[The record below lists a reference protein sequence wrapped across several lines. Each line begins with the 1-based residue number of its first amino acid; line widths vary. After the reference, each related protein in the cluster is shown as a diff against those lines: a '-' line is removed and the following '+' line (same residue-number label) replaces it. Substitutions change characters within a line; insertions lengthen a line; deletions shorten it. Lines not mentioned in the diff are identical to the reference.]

1 MNANPMTGQVGKL
14 VGNLLAGGGAVFLP
28 GVGSLY
34 VERRGA
40 RRIDRRHVV
49 PPCRTVLFTSQQ
61 RGPSLIDEI
70 GRVLRVNG
78 VQPENPAPEAQQV
91 YDRWMAAVQVDGT
104 LTIEG
109 VGALRF
115 KDFKLDKA
123 FDQRLNPQGHAPV
136 RVRAPKRF
144 DAVLWI
150 GIVAIVC
157 VLGGTAYWWFEGR
170 TGERTGGLTSASG
183 AVAGALADAAA
194 ETTERSG
201 VESSAG
207 TDLLAEN
214 SGADASVGGAETTG
228 DAASNGSGTASGHLE
243 AARAAET
250 TGTTGADRTTGA
262 EGTDRTAGTTG
273 TDRTTGT
280 EGTPGTAGS
289 AGSVG
294 TSESGR
300 AAVQTQSSAGAG
312 FGPSKMISGHHYVVM
327 GVFSTVENA
336 ERAARDAASKD
347 VAIACGIYR
356 FGAKFMVSPFESDD
370 REACRLFA
378 AAHEERFPNMWT
390 YTAR

>member
-1 MNANPMTGQVGKL
+1 MTGQVAKL
-14 VGNLLAGGGAVFLP
+14 VGNLLAGGGEVFLP

-40 RRIDRRHVV
+40 RRIDRRHVA
-49 PPCRTVLFTSQQ
+49 PPSRTVLFTSQQ
-61 RGPSLIDEI
+61 RGPSLVDEI
-70 GRVLRVNG
+70 GRVLRVSG
-78 VQPENPAPEAQQV
+78 VRPENPAPEAQQV
-91 YDRWMAAVQVDGT
+91 YDRWTAAAQTDGT
-104 LTIEG
+104 LTVEG
-109 VGALRF
+109 VGTLRF
-115 KDFKLDKA
+115 KDFKLDEA
-123 FDQRLNPQGHAPV
+123 FDRRLNPQGHAPV

-157 VLGGTAYWWFEGR
+157 VLGGTGYWWFEGR

-250 TGTTGADRTTGA
+250 TGTTGADRTTGT

-273 TDRTTGT
+273 TDRTTGP

-294 TSESGR
+294 TSESGG

>member
-14 VGNLLAGGGAVFLP
+14 VGNLLAGGGEVFLP

-40 RRIDRRHVV
+40 RRIDRRHVE

-61 RGPSLIDEI
+61 RGPSLVEEI
-70 GRVLRVNG
+70 ARVLRVNG
-78 VQPENPAPEAQQV
+78 VQPENPLPEAQQV
-91 YDRWMAAVQVDGT
+91 YDRWTAAAQTDGT
-104 LTIEG
+104 LTVEG
-109 VGALRF
+109 VGTLRF
-115 KDFKLDKA
+115 KDFKLDEA
-123 FDQRLNPQGHAPV
+123 FDRRLNPQGHAPV
-136 RVRAPKRF
+136 RVRAPRRF

-150 GIVAIVC
+150 GIAAIVC
-157 VLGGTAYWWFEGR
+157 VLGGTGYWWFEGR

-250 TGTTGADRTTGA
+250 TGTTGADRTTG
-262 EGTDRTAGTTG
+262 
-273 TDRTTGT
+273 T

-289 AGSVG
+289 VG
-294 TSESGR
+294 TSESGG

>member
-61 RGPSLIDEI
+61 RGPSLVEEI
-70 GRVLRVNG
+70 ARVLRVNG
-78 VQPENPAPEAQQV
+78 VQPENPLPEAQQV
-91 YDRWMAAVQVDGT
+91 YDRWTAAAQTDGT
-104 LTIEG
+104 LTVEG
-109 VGALRF
+109 VGTLRF
-115 KDFKLDKA
+115 KDFKLDEA
-123 FDQRLNPQGHAPV
+123 FDRRLNPQGHAPV

-228 DAASNGSGTASGHLE
+228 DAASNGSGTASGYLE

-250 TGTTGADRTTGA
+250 TGTTGA
-262 EGTDRTAGTTG
+262 
-273 TDRTTGT
+273 DRTTGT

-294 TSESGR
+294 TSESGG

-327 GVFSTVENA
+327 GVFSTMENA
-336 ERAARDAASKD
+336 ERAVREAASKE
-347 VAIACGIYR
+347 VAMNCGIYR
-356 FGAKFMVSPFESDD
+356 FGAKYMVSPFESDD
-370 REACRLFA
+370 PEACRLFIR
-378 AAHEERFPNMWT
+378 AHADRFPGMWT
-390 YTAR
+390 HTAR

>member
-40 RRIDRRHVV
+40 RRIDRRHVA

-109 VGALRF
+109 VGTLRF
-115 KDFKLDKA
+115 KDFKLDEA
-123 FDQRLNPQGHAPV
+123 FDRRLNPQGHAPV
-136 RVRAPKRF
+136 RVRAPRRF

-150 GIVAIVC
+150 GIAAIVC

-214 SGADASVGGAETTG
+214 SGADVSVGGAETTG

-250 TGTTGADRTTGA
+250 TGTTG
-262 EGTDRTAGTTG
+262 

-294 TSESGR
+294 TSESGG

>member
-40 RRIDRRHVV
+40 RRIDRRHVA

-61 RGPSLIDEI
+61 RGPSLVEEI
-70 GRVLRVNG
+70 ARVLRVNG
-78 VQPENPAPEAQQV
+78 VQPENPLPEAQQV
-91 YDRWMAAVQVDGT
+91 YDRWIAAVQTDGT
-104 LTIEG
+104 LTVEG
-109 VGALRF
+109 VGTLRF
-115 KDFKLDKA
+115 KDFKLDEA
-123 FDQRLNPQGHAPV
+123 FDRRLNPQGHAPV
-136 RVRAPKRF
+136 RVRAPRRF

-150 GIVAIVC
+150 GIAAIVC
-157 VLGGTAYWWFEGR
+157 VLGGTAYWWFEDRVRGVAP
-170 TGERTGGLTSASG
+170 ESG
-183 AVAGALADAAA
+183 AVAA
-194 ETTERSG
+194 ESPLLRG
-201 VESSAG
+201 G
-207 TDLLAEN
+207 TDSVAGIPDGEIPVAEPSATDRN
-214 SGADASVGGAETTG
+214 VNPSETSGSGKSSESGET
-228 DAASNGSGTASGHLE
+228 AGTASHTRP
-243 AARAAET
+243 AVRN
-250 TGTTGADRTTGA
+250 GASFEPSRM
-262 EGTDRTAGTTG
+262 
-273 TDRTTGT
+273 
-280 EGTPGTAGS
+280 
-289 AGSVG
+289 V
-294 TSESGR
+294 SGR
-300 AAVQTQSSAGAG
+300 
-312 FGPSKMISGHHYVVM
+312 HYVVL